1 MAGHTLSAFTPKL
14 QRNLSVQKTAN
25 ALDNARKRNRG
36 LTETVKRATSP
47 IRTTSMIQAGAA
59 LSGIGLTMRPD
70 LSTAYIPGIA
80 IAAIGAWT
88 GSIDAVNFANGI
100 LAPCVAVKAGDAFQ
114 RWRNKERTADMVG
127 ASDAQ
132 TSGNAAPP
140 PAK

>member
-1 MAGHTLSAFTPKL
+1 MAGHTLSAFSPKL

-80 IAAIGAWT
+80 IGAIGAWT

-114 RWRNKERTADMVG
+114 RWKNKEAPSNIIG
-127 ASDAQ
+127 NDAPNN
-132 TSGNAAPP
+132 TDKAP
-140 PAK
+140 AT